1 MVTIRNVL
9 RCALLVCAFATQSGM
24 AVDDAAVPRGQ
35 LPRHVLPVH
44 YDLALRI
51 DPRADGFD
59 GEVRIQVRM
68 LEATRRFWMH
78 GRDLDIASAVFRA
91 EGSKEDVAL
100 KTAVV
105 DVSGVLQV
113 DAEQLLPA
121 GNGELRFRYHAG
133 YDTQL
138 EGTYKVKVDGE
149 SYVMTQMEAISA
161 RKSFPCFDEPAFK
174 TPWDVQLTVPKADK
188 AVANTRLLS
197 TGKQR
202 DGWKR
207 LRFATTE
214 ALPTYLL
221 AYAVG
226 PWDIVDAPALPPNA
240 QRKTA
245 LPFRGIA
252 VKGRGKEMAY
262 ALETTPAIVAAL
274 EEYFGS
280 AFPFDKLDILAAPDF
295 GAGAMENA
303 GLILY
308 RDSLLLLDE
317 QSPIRI
323 RQGYFTTNTHELAHQ
338 WFGNLVTMPWWDD
351 IWLNEGFASW
361 MESKITERLRP
372 EFHVDRQRVESM
384 AYAMEGD
391 ALTSSRQIREPI
403 RDFTEIEAAF
413 DGITYSKG
421 EAVLT
426 MFESYLGET
435 RFRDGIRDYLRAHA
449 RGNAT
454 SDDLIEALAAR
465 SDTPVRVAAAMR
477 SFLDQSGVPLL
488 AVNVKCDDGRAAL
501 SVRQSRYLPLGSTAA
516 SGRDWGVPFC
526 ARYAVGDKDAT
537 HCALIDS
544 ETAEVALPTDSC
556 PAWVM
561 PNANGTGYYRFTLD
575 PASQRALDTA
585 FDRLNDRE
593 QHIAAD
599 SLGAAFDAGKISL
612 ADYLAMVPRL
622 VAARSRQVATSP
634 AATLTWLRE
643 HQVRDATGAA
653 ALRAFVGRLYGPL
666 LQKIGIDARAA
677 DDDEVRLTRAAIVA
691 LMSDEARDPETR
703 RQLAAR
709 ARRLIGM
716 DGAKADPTAIASD
729 MYDNALRVLIQ
740 DGGKVEF
747 DAVEAR
753 LHASQDSLERA
764 NYLFALG
771 STTNPELQARAFSL
785 SLGDKL
791 QAGEI
796 GATIRG
802 AMRFP
807 ETRAT
812 ARAWVHAHADALI
825 ARMPSG
831 RQRYLSAIDAS
842 GACSDAEADAMEQ
855 FWEPR
860 VKNMDGGPRALAQFA
875 EATRLCSVMK
885 DHYAQEEL
893 SSTLAHAPTTDAKA
907 TTPAAP

>member
-1 MVTIRNVL
+1 MMKIRVVL
-9 RCALLVCAFATQSGM
+9 HGALLLCALSAHM
-24 AVDDAAVPRGQ
+24 ALAADNAEVPRGQ
-35 LPRHVLPVH
+35 LPRNVLPTH
-44 YDLALRI
+44 YDLSLRI
-51 DPRADGFD
+51 DPRADSFD
-59 GEVRIQVRM
+59 GEVRIQVRIA
-68 LEATRRFWMH
+68 EATKRFWMH
-78 GRDLDIASAVFRA
+78 GRDLDISSAMFRA
-91 EGSKEDVAL
+91 EGSKQDVAL

-113 DAEQLLPA
+113 DAEQSLPA
-121 GNGELRFRYHAG
+121 GNGELRFQYHAAF
-133 YDTQL
+133 DAQL
-138 EGTYKVKVDGE
+138 ESTYKVKVDGE
-149 SYVMTQMEAISA
+149 SYVMTQMEAIGA

-174 TPWDVQLTVPKADK
+174 TPWDVQLTVPRADQ

-197 TGKQR
+197 SAKQR

-226 PWDIVDAPALPPNA
+226 PWDIVDAPALPPSA
-240 QRKTA
+240 QRKFA

-262 ALETTPAIVAAL
+262 ALETTPAIVTAL

-280 AFPFDKLDILAAPDF
+280 AYPFDKLDLLAAPDF
-295 GAGAMENA
+295 GSGAMENA

-308 RDSLLLLDE
+308 RDSLLLLNE
-317 QSPIRI
+317 HSPIRV
-323 RQGYFTTNTHELAHQ
+323 RQGYFMTNTHELAHQ

-351 IWLNEGFASW
+351 LWLNEGFASW

-372 EFHVDRQRVESM
+372 EFHVDRQRVQSM

-391 ALTSSRQIREPI
+391 ALASSRQIREPI

-426 MFESYLGET
+426 MFEAYLGET

-465 SDTPVRVAAAMR
+465 SDAPVKVAAAMR

-488 AVNVKCDDGRAAL
+488 AVDVKCDAGRTAL
-501 SVRQSRYLPLGSTAA
+501 SVQQSRYLPLGSTA
-516 SGRDWGVPFC
+516 SSDRHWGVPLC
-526 ARYAVGDKDAT
+526 VRYAAGDKDAT

-544 ETAEVALPTDSC
+544 ETAEVALPSDSC

-561 PNANGTGYYRFTLD
+561 PNADGAGYYRFTLKS
-575 PASQRALDTA
+575 ASQQALDAA

-599 SLGAAFDAGKISL
+599 SLGAAFEAGKISL
-612 ADYLAMVPRL
+612 GDYLAAVPRL
-622 VAARSRQVATSP
+622 IAARSRQVAMSP
-634 AATLTWLRE
+634 SVTLTWLRE
-643 HQVRDATGAA
+643 HQVRNADEAA
-653 ALRAFVGRLYGPL
+653 ALRAFVSRHYGPL
-666 LQKIGIDARAA
+666 LQTMGIDARAG
-677 DDDEVRLTRAAIVA
+677 DDDEIRLTRAAIVSI
-691 LMSDEARDPETR
+691 MSDEAHDPETR
-703 RQLAAR
+703 QQLVAR

-716 DGAKADPTAIASD
+716 DGGKPDPTAIASD

-740 DGGKVEF
+740 DGGEAEF

-753 LHASQDSLERA
+753 LHASRDSLQRG
-764 NYLFALG
+764 NYLAALG
-771 STTNPELQARAFSL
+771 SSSNPELQKRAFAL
-785 SLGDKL
+785 SFGGKL

-802 AMRFP
+802 AIRLP
-807 ETRAT
+807 ETRA
-812 ARAWVHAHADALI
+812 AAQAWVHTHVDRLI
-825 ARMPSG
+825 ERMPTG

-842 GACSDAEADAMEQ
+842 GACSDAEADAMQ
-855 FWEPR
+855 RFWSPH

-875 EATRLCSVMK
+875 EATRVCGVLKS
-885 DHYAQEEL
+885 HYAQQDL
-893 SSTLAHAPTTDAKA
+893 SSTLARALSVDAKEA
-907 TTPAAP
+907 TRAAP